1 MDHNTKTLLIIG
13 NGFDLAH
20 DMKTG
25 YKDVLKHIV
34 NDIAITDKR
43 LTQDEQMKCFSE
55 TLDGE
60 ITKKLLKLFKGI
72 YEEDYSLRIKTFDI
86 EKLNGDLTGAYQF
99 AIDYLKLFN
108 NIWFQYFMDVL
119 QDRNRR
125 LGEGWV
131 DFEAEIHRVVL
142 SIERILLG
150 QTYEQDI
157 EKILSG
163 YIGDLVAL
171 REQFIPML
179 RIDLMILSTIMEFV
193 LSKAEGSVKKKP
205 LPIIESLNN
214 VKALLSYNYT
224 HTYQKIYDTD
234 LNSVCYLHGEI
245 TEHNLVL
252 GTDET
257 LSDEQKDDLLD
268 CASFKKIYQ
277 LIYYRLGNKFKKV
290 LNCLGEG
297 PWEGVIYGHSLTPA
311 DKYSLKWLFEKSETN
326 DYFFGKVK
334 KYTIYY
340 LKDDDYNKQLA
351 NLFQLIGQEKVLEY
365 TSDGTISFV
374 RVPSEEKEKTEDK

>member
-20 DMKTG
+20 GMKTG

-34 NDIAITDKR
+34 NNIAVTDKR

-60 ITKKLLKLFKGI
+60 TTKKLLKL
-72 YEEDYSLRIKTFDI
+72 YERPYEKDYSLRIKKFDI

-108 NIWFQYFMDVL
+108 NIWFQHFMDVL

-142 SIERILLG
+142 NIERILLG

-193 LSKAEGSVKKKP
+193 LSNAEGSVKKKP

-214 VKALLSYNYT
+214 VRVVLSYNYT
-224 HTYQKIYDTD
+224 HTYKKIYSPD
-234 LNSVCYLHGEI
+234 LDNVCYLHGEI
-245 TEHNLVL
+245 NKHNLVL

-257 LSDEQKDDLLD
+257 LSDEQKDNLLE

-277 LIYYRLGNKFKKV
+277 LVYYRLGNEFKNK
-290 LNCLGEG
+290 LKSIGEG

-311 DKYSLKWLFEKSETN
+311 DKYSLKWVFEKNKTN
-326 DYFFGKVK
+326 NFFFGKVK